1 MDIIK
6 FSGQEIARS
15 YNQCAKLSDLIHSIE
30 ADVQRVGRVVCKVKV
45 NGLGLSEL
53 DEARLADTAVN
64 EVDEIEIETESV
76 GDLVISSVETMTRM
90 VECLMDEAV
99 HLAEVYRRGSTPEAR
114 ARFMAVVKNTQ
125 VLTEGLVV
133 LKPVFERALCGGDAW
148 RASEDHMI
156 ATLREL
162 VEAFELEDWV
172 LLSDVLEYEL
182 YTSLDGWRSLL
193 CQLREPEASTL
204 KSPASKDAKT

>member
-1 MDIIK
+1 MDILK
-6 FSGQEIARS
+6 FSSQELTRAYGQCS
-15 YNQCAKLSDLIHSIE
+15 KLSDLIHSIE
-30 ADVQRVGRVVCKVKV
+30 TDVQRVGRVVCKVKV
-45 NGLGLSEL
+45 NGLGLSES
-53 DEARLADTAVN
+53 DEVRLADTAVTDVN
-64 EVDEIEIETESV
+64 EIEIETEAV
-76 GDLVISSVETMTRM
+76 GDLVKSSIETMTRM
-90 VECLMDEAV
+90 VECLRDEAV
-99 HLAEVYRRGSTPEAR
+99 YLAEIYRQGSNSEAR

-133 LKPVFERALCGGDAW
+133 LKPVFARALSDGAAW
-148 RASEDHMI
+148 RANEDHMI

-193 CQLREPEASTL
+193 CQLREPEATAL
-204 KSPASKDAKT
+204 KEPAPREVKI